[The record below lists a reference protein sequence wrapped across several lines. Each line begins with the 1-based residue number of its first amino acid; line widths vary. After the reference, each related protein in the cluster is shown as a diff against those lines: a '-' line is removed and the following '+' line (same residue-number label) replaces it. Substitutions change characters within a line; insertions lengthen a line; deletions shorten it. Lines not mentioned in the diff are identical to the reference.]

1 MRHVDLIE
9 QRITDVDA
17 YTRMSYCVHNHYA
30 NRPVTDADG
39 KAYHELAPKLVRPPA
54 LLDDGA

>member
-9 QRITDVDA
+9 QRITDEDA
-17 YTRMSYCVHNHYA
+17 YTRMSYCVHYA

-39 KAYHELAPKLVRPPA
+39 KAYHELVRPN
-54 LLDDGA
+54 